1 MYTDVRSLAAVGK
14 EKTRIGVSKPTDLNR
29 TTTESSN
36 IGKQSFNTS
45 EGEEY
50 TPKAPPSFI
59 LVSYQVV
66 ERIERVES
74 FQDRMIV
81 PRIISQGYY
90 DATRI
95 LTWPSCIYRIQRSR
109 PAIK

>member
-36 IGKQSFNTS
+36 IGKQSFNTC

-50 TPKAPPSFI
+50 TSKAPPSFI

-74 FQDRMIV
+74 LQDRMIV
-81 PRIISQGYY
+81 PRTISQGGTTMQQEYLLGQVVY
-90 DATRI
+90 TESSVQGQ
-95 LTWPSCIYRIQRSR
+95 P
-109 PAIK
+109 